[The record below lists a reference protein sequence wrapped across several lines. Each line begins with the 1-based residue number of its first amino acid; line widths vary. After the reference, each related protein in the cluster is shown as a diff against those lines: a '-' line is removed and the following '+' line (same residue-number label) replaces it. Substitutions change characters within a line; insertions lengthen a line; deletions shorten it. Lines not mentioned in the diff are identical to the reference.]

1 MNSVEEIQQ
10 TVLADGQIQLG
21 FPSDDEETDLYN
33 YEMVS
38 GEFFAQIKEPAFTIN
53 VNKVYVNTAAVRLLP
68 KVDYVKFM
76 INRDE
81 KKLVIKPC
89 SEMDI
94 QGYNWA
100 KDKDG
105 KRYPSH
111 RTGEPFVQSLC
122 MLMNWNPQF
131 RYKISGKKNRAKGD
145 GEEILVFD
153 LTSYKCFEKEIS
165 EDGKISKRPV
175 FPPGWNGTFG
185 PKYGESNRTLQVNTF
200 DGYTV
205 FSLKGKEN
213 NTGTNTGSS
222 NGTES
227 PQIAEEQEN
236 GLE

>member
-222 NGTES
+222 KETES

>member
-10 TVLADGQIQLG
+10 TVLADGQMQLG

-68 KVDYVKFM
+68 KVDHVKFM

-222 NGTES
+222 NETES

>member
-1 MNSVEEIQQ
+1 MNAVEDIQKA
-10 TVLADGQIQLG
+10 VISDGQIQLG
-21 FPSDDEETDLYN
+21 FSTNDEETDLYN

-89 SEMDI
+89 SDMDI

-100 KDKDG
+100 KEKEG

-153 LTSYKCFEKEIS
+153 LTSFKCFEKEIS
-165 EDGKISKRPV
+165 VLTSSTFFVISVISSFVARF
-175 FPPGWNGTFG
+175 FP
-185 PKYGESNRTLQVNTF
+185 
-200 DGYTV
+200 
-205 FSLKGKEN
+205 FSASYSLARFWSISALFTPILLAIFAK
-213 NTGTNTGSS
+213 
-222 NGTES
+222 
-227 PQIAEEQEN
+227 
-236 GLE
+236 

>member
-68 KVDYVKFM
+68 KVDHVKFM

-222 NGTES
+222 NETES
-227 PQIAEEQEN
+227 PKIAEEQEN